1 MDHLTILLYGAIF
14 LFVCLSVLC
23 AYLVWSSSKLVEK
36 RKLKSRLLSI
46 SAGGK
51 HGKDKLN
58 LYQKKVFSKAGV
70 LEAFFLSLPRLSR
83 LDRLLLRSGRPISA
97 TNFILSSL
105 LLGVVGVTIGFY
117 LHRSAATG
125 LVLGGIFLLVPLL
138 WLRSLEQKS
147 LAKFQSQLP
156 EALDLLS
163 RALRSGHA
171 LSSGLEM
178 IAEEM
183 SDPLGG
189 EFQAVVDEISLGLTL
204 NEALENLC
212 SRVPSS
218 DLRFLTISILVQKE
232 TGGNIAEI
240 LDNISKL
247 IRERVKF
254 KRHVDT
260 LTAEGKVSGVI
271 LVLLPIVLFCIIY
284 FLNYNYISM
293 LWIEPDGQKLLAG
306 GIVMM
311 ILGVMMI
318 RRIIRIEM

>member
-14 LFVCLSVLC
+14 LFVCFSVLC

-36 RKLKSRLLSI
+36 RKLKTRLLSI
-46 SAGGK
+46 SAGGM
-51 HGKDKLN
+51 HGKDKLS
-58 LYQKKVFSKAGV
+58 LYQKKVYSKAGI
-70 LEAFFLSLPRLSR
+70 LEALFLSLPRLSR
-83 LDRLLLRSGRPISA
+83 LDRLLLRSGKSISV

-105 LLGVVGVTIGFY
+105 LLGIVGVAIGFY

-125 LVLGGIFLLVPLL
+125 LILGGIFLLVRLL

-284 FLNYNYISM
+284 FLNYKYISM

>member
-1 MDHLTILLYGAIF
+1 MDLQTILLNVVIF
-14 LFVCLSVLC
+14 LFVGLSVLC
-23 AYLVWSSSKLVEK
+23 AHLVWSNNKLVEK
-36 RKLKSRLLSI
+36 RKLKKRLLSI

-70 LEAFFLSLPRLSR
+70 LEAFFLSLTRLSR
-83 LDRLLLRSGRPISA
+83 LDRMLLRSGRPISA
-97 TNFILSSL
+97 TNCILSSL
-105 LLGVVGVTIGFY
+105 LLSVVGVAICFY
-117 LHRSAATG
+117 LHRAIATG
-125 LVLGGIFLLVPLL
+125 GVLGGLLLRVPLL
-138 WLRSLEQKS
+138 WLLYLELKS
-147 LAKFQSQLP
+147 LAKFQEHLTD
-156 EALDLLS
+156 ALDLRS

-189 EFQAVVDEISLGLTL
+189 EFAAVVDEISLGLTL
-204 NEALENLC
+204 KEALENLC
-212 SRVPSS
+212 ERVPSA
-218 DLRFLTISILVQKE
+218 DLRFFTIAILVQKE

-240 LDNISKL
+240 LDNISRL

-254 KRHVDT
+254 KRHVST

-271 LVLLPIVLFCIIY
+271 LVLLPIVMFFVIY

-293 LWIEPDGQKLLAG
+293 LWIEEEGQKPVSYTHLTLPTTCTPC
-306 GIVMM
+306 
-311 ILGVMMI
+311 
-318 RRIIRIEM
+318 

>member
-1 MDHLTILLYGAIF
+1 MDLLTILLNGAIF
-14 LFVCLSVLC
+14 LFVGLSFLTVH
-23 AYLVWSSSKLVEK
+23 LVWSNNKLVEK
-36 RKLKSRLLSI
+36 RKLKTRLLSI

-51 HGKDKLN
+51 HGKEKLS
-58 LYQKKVFSKAGV
+58 LYHKKVFSKASV

-83 LDRLLLRSGRPISA
+83 LDRLLLRSGRSISA
-97 TNFILSSL
+97 TNFILFSL
-105 LLGVVGVTIGFY
+105 LLGVAGVLLGYY
-117 LHRSAATG
+117 LQRSAPAG
-125 LVLGGIFLLVPLL
+125 LVLGGLFSVVPLL

-147 LAKFQSQLP
+147 LTKFHEQLP

-183 SDPLGG
+183 PDPLGG
-189 EFQAVVDEISLGLTL
+189 EFGAVVDEINLGLTL
-204 NEALENLC
+204 KEALENLC
-212 SRVPSS
+212 TRVPSS
-218 DLRFLTISILVQKE
+218 DLRFFTIAILVQKE

-240 LDNISKL
+240 LDNISRL

-254 KRHVDT
+254 KRHVST

-271 LVLLPIVLFCIIY
+271 LVLLPIAMFLMIY

-293 LWIEPDGQKLLAG
+293 LWIEKEGQKLLVG
-306 GIVMM
+306 GIVLM
-311 ILGVMMI
+311 ILGVIMI

>member
-1 MDHLTILLYGAIF
+1 
-14 LFVCLSVLC
+14 
-23 AYLVWSSSKLVEK
+23 
-36 RKLKSRLLSI
+36 
-46 SAGGK
+46 
-51 HGKDKLN
+51 
-58 LYQKKVFSKAGV
+58 
-70 LEAFFLSLPRLSR
+70 
-83 LDRLLLRSGRPISA
+83 
-97 TNFILSSL
+97 
-105 LLGVVGVTIGFY
+105 
-117 LHRSAATG
+117 
-125 LVLGGIFLLVPLL
+125 
-138 WLRSLEQKS
+138 
-147 LAKFQSQLP
+147 
-156 EALDLLS
+156 
-163 RALRSGHA
+163 
-171 LSSGLEM
+171 M

-284 FLNYNYISM
+284 FLNYKYISM

>member
-1 MDHLTILLYGAIF
+1 MDHPTILLNGAIF

-23 AYLVWSSSKLVEK
+23 AHLVWSNNKLVEK
-36 RKLKSRLLSI
+36 RKLKTRLLSI

-284 FLNYNYISM
+284 FLNYKYISM

>member
-1 MDHLTILLYGAIF
+1 MKT
-14 LFVCLSVLC
+14 
-23 AYLVWSSSKLVEK
+23 
-36 RKLKSRLLSI
+36 RLLSI

-240 LDNISKL
+240 LDNISRL

-254 KRHVDT
+254 KRHVST

-271 LVLLPIVLFCIIY
+271 LVLLPIVLFSIIY

>member
-1 MDHLTILLYGAIF
+1 
-14 LFVCLSVLC
+14 
-23 AYLVWSSSKLVEK
+23 VEK
-36 RKLKSRLLSI
+36 RKLKTRLLSI

-284 FLNYNYISM
+284 FLNYKYISM